1 VLRGPPKILH
11 APGHSFSDVARKVV
25 SIINLDSLAALADVV
40 RAPVDPLRFRA
51 NVYVAGWPVWSELDF
66 VGKVLAAGPRAKL
79 KVVKRIVR
87 CAATNVDP
95 QTGIRDLY
103 RRRCYVARPGCS
115 PRLTNDCP
123 SGNAPTTRAC
133 RRAKPMGVAGTWAA
147 LDPQRQKAVS
157 FGRAAARPGGRQIRR
172 RHHRALTHSEA
183 RAQLRVLRVLACK
196 EFE

>member
-95 QTGIRDLY
+95 QTGIRDLN
-103 RRRCYVARPGCS
+103 VPQ
-115 PRLTNDCP
+115 
-123 SGNAPTTRAC
+123 
-133 RRAKPMGVAGTWAA
+133 A
-147 LDPQRQKAVS
+147 LLC
-157 FGRAAARPGGRQIRR
+157 GAARLQPQADQRLPVWKRADNAGVPQGEANGRSGHMGGSRP
-172 RHHRALTHSEA
+172 ATPKSCFVWSSSSEA
-183 RAQLRVLRVLACK
+183 WRASNTTPSSSCVDP
-196 EFE
+196 F